1 MITRIGGRF
10 RSKRDGQQQHAQVA
24 PRFAQTISAAIEEL
38 LFKILFRPLTLIYVR
53 LNAETVQPLQQIVNV
68 NVDSVI
74 GNT

>member
-1 MITRIGGRF
+1 MITRISGRF
-10 RSKRDGQQQHAQVA
+10 RSKRDGQQQHAHVA
-24 PRFAQTISAAIEEL
+24 PRFARTISAAIEEL
-38 LFKILFRPLTLIYVR
+38 LFKILFRPIYVR